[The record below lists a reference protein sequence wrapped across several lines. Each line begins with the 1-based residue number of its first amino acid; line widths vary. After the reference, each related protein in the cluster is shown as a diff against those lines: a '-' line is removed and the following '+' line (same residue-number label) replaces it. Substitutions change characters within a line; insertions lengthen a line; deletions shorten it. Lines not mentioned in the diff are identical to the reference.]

1 MTFSRRHKALGSV
14 ALAAL
19 LCGVPAVVA
28 QVPGGQSVSVQG
40 VQQSNAARLAF
51 AVPAG
56 TTYTVSTQGNQLMLT
71 FDGAF
76 NFNFDTLVASPLRQ
90 ATNPRFRRLGSRTLV
105 QFDIPADARTR
116 DFWSGQFLVLDVY
129 SQNAARPQSTGATQQ
144 PASGAEPAEDT
155 PANNEN
161 PDAPQQSDAPQA
173 TENSAGADS
182 AVAQQGE
189 PATAADDTDAFT
201 ASAGV
206 GDETATQPTSAP
218 PAVYQPEA
226 GINILG
232 VTAFTDQDKVIPV
245 LPSTIEAGIQFRFPW
260 QEEVGSAVFARGGH
274 LWIIFDQPY
283 KLDPGG
289 LREADDILKNK
300 VKSLEVLENK
310 DALVMR
316 LEVEQGLFFVVE
328 RDGTNWLVSMKET
341 PAEPRFPLEPTRQ
354 AEGVQGQ
361 QIFVPATDIGRKIE
375 VEDPAIGDF
384 LVVLP
389 MIGEGRGMAQEYSYA
404 SSQLLE
410 TAQGVVVMPK
420 SDFVDVERFRDG
432 IAIRS
437 TGNNI
442 LSATKLS
449 RGTGVGARS
458 KDGNFKRLIDFS
470 TWRIGKPWEYRKN
483 KALLLYELSLQ
494 PMDDRNAARWKLA
507 RFYLAHGRAAEA
519 IGVLDRMMVEDPL
532 LAQNSEY
539 LAVRGVAN
547 FKQGRL
553 EQAAIDLAHK
563 GLEAEQDAELWRAL
577 VAEALG
583 QYDAALEHYRR
594 GKDVMGTYDD
604 YDRAEI
610 QLAMVRAALELDR
623 IELAIR
629 ELDLLNGLDLNDEQL
644 AESVF
649 QSARIAAMQ
658 GQMDQALAQF
668 DDLSDAPYRWI
679 SARARY
685 ARTKQNL
692 KNGDLTALD
701 AIDQLERLRFAW
713 RGARFEA
720 QLLDDL
726 ADLYFSA
733 RQYELGLESLRQGI
747 SYFPELARE
756 KQMVARSADMFRD
769 LFLNGKADDLS
780 PIAAISLYYKFRDLT
795 PLGTEGDLM
804 IRRLAD
810 RLVSV
815 DLLDRAAE
823 LLEYQVRVRT
833 EGAARALIAANLA
846 KIYILNEQPQKALE
860 IMRAT
865 REPRLPEDID
875 RTRNHVETRALIEL
889 GRYEEAEVLLEG
901 DRSKEAEELRADIF
915 WGSKAWSRFS
925 NTVKQL
931 LGDGWRRNEALE
943 PLERLNLIRLTIALT
958 FMEDRAGLI
967 EMRRRYGSQM
977 RGGDFAQAF
986 DLLTNDQE
994 LSGREL
1000 GAIASQIASVEKLQ
1014 SFMRDYRSDF
1024 SSSGR

>member
-1 MTFSRRHKALGSV
+1 MTFSKWQNSIGAAVFAAAV
-14 ALAAL
+14 AA
-19 LCGVPAVVA
+19 VPAAYA
-28 QVPGGQSVSVQG
+28 QVQSGPLVSVQG
-40 VQQSNAARLAF
+40 AQQSNAARLVF
-51 AVPAG
+51 PVPRDTSYRVFGQAG
-56 TTYTVSTQGNQLMLT
+56 ALRIVFQGNFQ
-71 FDGAF
+71 F
-76 NFNFDTLVASPLRQ
+76 NFSAILSSPLRQ
-90 ATNPRFRRLGSRTLV
+90 ATNPRVSQRGGQTIV
-105 QFDIPADARTR
+105 VMDIPSDARTQ
-116 DFWSGQFLVLDVY
+116 DFWSGQFLVVDVY
-129 SQNAARPQSTGATQQ
+129 SSRAARNQTAANMAEPVEPSSTEPQPDSAADASGDASPPVDDLAALPGELQQ
-144 PASGAEPAEDT
+144 NEPASAD
-155 PANNEN
+155 N
-161 PDAPQQSDAPQA
+161 P
-173 TENSAGADS
+173 
-182 AVAQQGE
+182 
-189 PATAADDTDAFT
+189 
-201 ASAGV
+201 AGV
-206 GDETATQPTSAP
+206 GDETAQRPTSGASGG
-218 PAVYQPEA
+218 PAQSAANA
-226 GINILG
+226 GSGIDIRG
-232 VTAFTDQDKVIPV
+232 VTAFTPEDKVISV
-245 LPSTIEAGIQFRFPW
+245 SVSEVDAGIQLRFPW
-260 QEEVGSAVFARGGH
+260 QEQVGSAVFARGGF
-274 LWIIFDQPY
+274 LWVVFDQPY

-289 LREADDILKNK
+289 LREAADVVDDRI
-300 VKSLEVLENK
+300 SALEVHENK

-316 LEVEQGLFFVVE
+316 LNVAPQQFYVVE
-328 RDGTNWLVSMKET
+328 RDGPEWLVSLKDT
-341 PAEPRFPLEPTRQ
+341 PAKPRFPLEPTRQ

-361 QIFVPATDIGRKIE
+361 QVFVPATDIGRKIE
-375 VEDPAIGDF
+375 IEDPAIGDF

-420 SDFVDVERFRDG
+420 SDFVEVQRFSDG
-432 IAIRS
+432 IAIRT

-442 LSATKLS
+442 LSATRLS
-449 RGTGVGARS
+449 RDTGVGARPQN
-458 KDGNFKRLIDFS
+458 GNFKRLIDFEA
-470 TWRIGKPWEYRKN
+470 WRIGKPWEYRKN
-483 KALLLYELSLQ
+483 KALLFYELSLQ
-494 PMDDRNAARWKLA
+494 PMTDRNAARWKLA
-507 RFYLAHGRAAEA
+507 RFYLAHARAAESL
-519 IGVLDRMMVEDPL
+519 GVLSRMLDEDPL

-553 EQAAIDLAHK
+553 EAASVDLAHK
-563 GLEAEQDAELWRAL
+563 GLGAEQDAELWRGL

-610 QLAMVRAALELDR
+610 QLAVVRSALELDQ

-629 ELDLLNGLDLNDEQL
+629 ELDLLNGLNLNDEQL

-658 GQMDQALAQF
+658 GQMDVALAQY
-668 DDLSDAPYRWI
+668 DDLADAPYRWI
-679 SARARY
+679 AARARY
-685 ARTKQNL
+685 ARTRQNL
-692 KNGDLTALD
+692 KNGDLSEEQ

-720 QLLDDL
+720 ELLDDL
-726 ADLYFSA
+726 ADLYFSTK
-733 RQYELGLESLRQGI
+733 QYELGLEVLRQGV
-747 SYFPELARE
+747 SYFPDLARE
-756 KQMVARSADMFRD
+756 KRMINRSADVFRE
-769 LFLNGKADDLS
+769 LFLNGKADELT
-780 PIAAISLYYKFRDLT
+780 PIEAISLYYKFRDLT

-865 REPRLPEDID
+865 REPRLPQDIEK
-875 RTRNHVETRALIEL
+875 TRRHVETRALIEL
-889 GRYEEAEVLLEG
+889 ARYEEAEVLLEG
-901 DRSKEAEELRADIF
+901 DRSADADYLRADIF
-915 WGSKAWSRFS
+915 WGSKAWSRFVS
-925 NTVKQL
+925 TARQL
-931 LGDGWRRNEALE
+931 LGDGWRRNEALQ
-943 PLERLNLIRLTIALT
+943 PLERLNLIRLTIAMT

-967 EMRRRYGSQM
+967 EMRRRYGPQM
-977 RGGDFAQAF
+977 RSGDFAQAF

-1024 SSSGR
+1024 SGSGR

>member
-1 MTFSRRHKALGSV
+1 MTFSRRHKSLGAVSV
-14 ALAAL
+14 VAL
-19 LCGVPAVVA
+19 LCAAPAIYA
-28 QVPGGQSVSVQG
+28 QDETGRLVSVQG
-40 VQQSNAARLAF
+40 AQQSNAARLAF
-51 AVPAG
+51 TVPVG
-56 TTYTVSTQGNQLMLT
+56 TNYTVATQGNQLLIT
-71 FDGAF
+71 FDGDFRF
-76 NFNFDTLVASPLRQ
+76 NFSALAGSPLRQ
-90 ATNPRFRRLGSRTLV
+90 ATNPRFRRLGARTLV

-116 DFWSGQFLVLDVY
+116 DFWSGQFLVVDVY
-129 SQNAARPQSTGATQQ
+129 SQNAARPQTV
-144 PASGAEPAEDT
+144 SGSQEDSSIT
-155 PANNEN
+155 APGGT
-161 PDAPQQSDAPQA
+161 APQPVDDEAAQPQD
-173 TENSAGADS
+173 E
-182 AVAQQGE
+182 Q
-189 PATAADDTDAFT
+189 TAADDAV
-201 ASAGV
+201 SPPSGNPAGV
-206 GDETATQPTSAP
+206 GDETATLPTSGAQP
-218 PAVYQPEA
+218 PVREPQT
-226 GINILG
+226 GIEIRG
-232 VTAFTDQDKVIPV
+232 VTAFTAEDKVVPV
-245 LPSTIEAGIQFRFPW
+245 LPLEVEDGLQLQFPW
-260 QEEVGSAVFARGGH
+260 DEEVGSAVFERSGV
-274 LWIIFDQPY
+274 LWVIFDRPY

-289 LREADDILKNK
+289 LREADGMLKK
-300 VKSLEVLENK
+300 YLTAAEVHDNK
-310 DALVMR
+310 DALVLR
-316 LEVEQGLFFVVE
+316 FDVVQGQYFVVE
-328 RDGTNWLVSMKET
+328 RDGNTWLISLKHT
-341 PAEPRFPLEPTRQ
+341 PAKPRFPLEPSRQ

-420 SDFVDVERFRDG
+420 SDFVDVERFTDG
-432 IAIRS
+432 IAIRT
-437 TGNNI
+437 TGNNM
-442 LSATKLS
+442 LSATNLS
-449 RGTGVGARS
+449 RDTGAGPRANKS
-458 KDGNFKRLIDFS
+458 DFKRLVDFAA
-470 TWRIGKPWEYRKN
+470 WRIGNEWEYRKN
-483 KALLLYELSLQ
+483 KSILLYELSLQ

-507 RFYLAHGRAAEA
+507 RFYLAHSRAAEA
-519 IGVLDRMMVEDPL
+519 LGVLERMMAEDPL

-539 LAVRGVAN
+539 LAIRGIAN

-553 EQAAIDLAHK
+553 EQAAVDLATR
-563 GLEAEQDAELWRAL
+563 GLEAEQDAELWRGL
-577 VAEALG
+577 VAEARG

-610 QLAMVRAALELDR
+610 QLAVVRSALELDR

-629 ELDLLNGLDLNDEQL
+629 ELDLLNGLNLNDEQL

-668 DDLSDAPYRWI
+668 DDLADAPYRWI

-685 ARTKQNL
+685 ARTKQGL
-692 KNGDLTALD
+692 KNGDLTAVD

-720 QLLDDL
+720 ELLDDL
-726 ADLYFSA
+726 ADLYFDTK
-733 RQYELGLESLRQGI
+733 QYELGLEALRQGI

-756 KQMVARSADMFRD
+756 KQMVARSANMFRE
-769 LFLNGKADDLS
+769 LFFSGRADELS

-795 PLGTEGDLM
+795 PLGSEGDLM

-833 EGAARALIAANLA
+833 EGAARAQIAANLA
-846 KIYILNEQPQKALE
+846 KIHILNEQPQKALE

-875 RTRNHVETRALIEL
+875 ATRRHVETRALIEL

-901 DRSKEAEELRADIF
+901 DRSQEANELRADIF

-925 NTVKQL
+925 NTVKDL
-931 LGDGWRRNEALE
+931 LGDGWRRNEALS

>member
-1 MTFSRRHKALGSV
+1 
-14 ALAAL
+14 
-19 LCGVPAVVA
+19 
-28 QVPGGQSVSVQG
+28 
-40 VQQSNAARLAF
+40 
-51 AVPAG
+51 
-56 TTYTVSTQGNQLMLT
+56 
-71 FDGAF
+71 
-76 NFNFDTLVASPLRQ
+76 
-90 ATNPRFRRLGSRTLV
+90 
-105 QFDIPADARTR
+105 
-116 DFWSGQFLVLDVY
+116 
-129 SQNAARPQSTGATQQ
+129 
-144 PASGAEPAEDT
+144 
-155 PANNEN
+155 
-161 PDAPQQSDAPQA
+161 
-173 TENSAGADS
+173 
-182 AVAQQGE
+182 
-189 PATAADDTDAFT
+189 
-201 ASAGV
+201 
-206 GDETATQPTSAP
+206 
-218 PAVYQPEA
+218 
-226 GINILG
+226 
-232 VTAFTDQDKVIPV
+232 
-245 LPSTIEAGIQFRFPW
+245 
-260 QEEVGSAVFARGGH
+260 
-274 LWIIFDQPY
+274 
-283 KLDPGG
+283 
-289 LREADDILKNK
+289 
-300 VKSLEVLENK
+300 
-310 DALVMR
+310 
-316 LEVEQGLFFVVE
+316 
-328 RDGTNWLVSMKET
+328 
-341 PAEPRFPLEPTRQ
+341 
-354 AEGVQGQ
+354 
-361 QIFVPATDIGRKIE
+361 
-375 VEDPAIGDF
+375 
-384 LVVLP
+384 

-420 SDFVDVERFRDG
+420 SDFVDVERFTDG
-432 IAIRS
+432 IAIRT
-437 TGNNI
+437 TGNNM
-442 LSATKLS
+442 LSATNLS
-449 RGTGVGARS
+449 RDTGAGPRANKS
-458 KDGNFKRLIDFS
+458 DFKRLVDFAA
-470 TWRIGKPWEYRKN
+470 WRIGNEWEYRKN
-483 KALLLYELSLQ
+483 KSILLYELSLQ

-507 RFYLAHGRAAEA
+507 RFYLAHSRAAEA
-519 IGVLDRMMVEDPL
+519 LGVLERMMAEDPL

-539 LAVRGVAN
+539 LAIRGIAN

-553 EQAAIDLAHK
+553 EQAAVDLATR
-563 GLEAEQDAELWRAL
+563 GLEAEQDAELWRGL
-577 VAEALG
+577 VAEARG

-610 QLAMVRAALELDR
+610 QLAVVRSALELDR

-629 ELDLLNGLDLNDEQL
+629 ELDLLNGLNLNDEQL

-668 DDLSDAPYRWI
+668 DDLADAPYRWI

-685 ARTKQNL
+685 ARTKQGL
-692 KNGDLTALD
+692 KNGDLTAVD

-720 QLLDDL
+720 ELLDDL
-726 ADLYFSA
+726 ADLYFDTK
-733 RQYELGLESLRQGI
+733 QYELGLEALRQGI

-756 KQMVARSADMFRD
+756 KQMVARSANMFRE
-769 LFLNGKADDLS
+769 LFFSGRADELS

-795 PLGTEGDLM
+795 PLGSEGDLM

-833 EGAARALIAANLA
+833 EGAARAQIAANLA
-846 KIYILNEQPQKALE
+846 KIHILNEQPQKALE

-875 RTRNHVETRALIEL
+875 ATRRHVETRALIEL

-901 DRSKEAEELRADIF
+901 DRSQEANELRADIF

-925 NTVKQL
+925 NTVKDL
-931 LGDGWRRNEALE
+931 LGDGWRRNEALS